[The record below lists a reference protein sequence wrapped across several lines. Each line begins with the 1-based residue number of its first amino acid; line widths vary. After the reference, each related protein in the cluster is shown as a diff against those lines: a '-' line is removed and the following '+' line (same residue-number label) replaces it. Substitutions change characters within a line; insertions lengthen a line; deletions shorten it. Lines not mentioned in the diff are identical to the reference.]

1 MDSLTL
7 PPVSVRPERS
17 EAKSKDAL
25 MLPVPIVQRFLTY
38 NDGRFAQSA
47 ADGSAVGSPP
57 SAGRCAPRPV
67 HVTTLRRFGKHRT
80 TTPASTSTMTPM
92 HSTVLGA
99 PMKWALTP
107 ARNAPAGVMPR
118 SSM

>member
-1 MDSLTL
+1 MDSPTLT
-7 PPVSVRPERS
+7 PVSVRPERS

-38 NDGRFAQSA
+38 NDGRFAQS
-47 ADGSAVGSPP
+47 
-57 SAGRCAPRPV
+57 SAGRCAPRPA